1 MKIIDHP
8 HKSPNKETILF
19 PALQCWNPLEKLI
32 TISARVRGKRVLCSV
47 STNDLKKKYHVF
59 VNTPLK
65 TLAEH
70 RTEIEHAARKLIE
83 NESYERDGTIMI
95 RFKDL

>member
-1 MKIIDHP
+1 MKIIDHS
-8 HKSPNKETILF
+8 HKSSDYEKISF

-32 TISARVRGKRVLCSV
+32 TISARVRGKRILCSV

-59 VNTPLK
+59 ENTPLK

-70 RTEIEHAARKLIE
+70 RSEIEHAARRLIE
-83 NESYERDGTIMI
+83 SKSYEHDGTIAI
-95 RFKDL
+95 RYKDL